1 MARAPFQV
9 AAFPAR
15 ILPDYQRQYAVFRR
29 RVEGYWQSIAG
40 GGEANE
46 TPLEAIQRE
55 SFEEAA
61 IPLDSQWIALQTQ
74 TSVPIAH
81 FQNRDHW
88 DASILVIPVYYFGV
102 VSSSDEIRLSR
113 EHIEYEWV
121 TEERAQIMLKWDS
134 DRTALWELDQLLHR
148 KFAQSG

>member
-9 AAFPAR
+9 AAFPVR
-15 ILPDYQRQYAVFRR
+15 ILSDYQRQYAVFRR

-40 GGEANE
+40 GGEG
-46 TPLEAIQRE
+46 PLEAIQRE

-61 IPLDSQWIALQTQ
+61 IPMDSEWIALQTQ
-74 TSVPIAH
+74 TSVPILH

-102 VSSSDEIRLSR
+102 ISSSDDIRLSS
-113 EHIEYEWV
+113 EHLEYEWV
-121 TEERAQIMLKWDS
+121 TQEQAQIRLKWDS
-134 DRTALWELDQLLHR
+134 DRTALWELDQRLHGSIAR
-148 KFAQSG
+148 SG